1 MGCRLQADSIVV
13 TDKILDGIFRKQL
26 FELGVKLRGECFI
39 VRQHKCWYV
48 QFRDD
53 VRHSE
58 GLTGAGRTQQNLML
72 HALTQMRQHFGN
84 GPRLIASRLHL
95 TDEFELTDRLP
106 APRIPRRWNL

>member
-1 MGCRLQADSIVV
+1 
-13 TDKILDGIFRKQL
+13 
-26 FELGVKLRGECFI
+26 
-39 VRQHKCWYV
+39 
-48 QFRDD
+48 
-53 VRHSE
+53 
-58 GLTGAGRTQQNLML
+58 LML